1 MSNPNTQDQSQ
12 IEVAN
17 KLKAQASLQNEIVNT
32 LYEIKHLLQETN
44 NQQYTSAD
52 SYDGNIV
59 RLDTTGLENTIR
71 EIIREEIKQIALHN
85 SVKAIAEKS
94 KNTSAFDSEIAFSE
108 SNELISRA
116 ISNGGWDSSF
126 SSELV
131 SHRSKLSATQRK
143 HLMDQY
149 IQSVHNGDIDI
160 RGTLPPF

>member
-17 KLKAQASLQNEIVNT
+17 KLKAQAGLQNEIVNT

-85 SVKAIAEKS
+85 PVKAMAEKS
-94 KNTSAFDSEIAFSE
+94 KNTSVFDSEIAFSE

-149 IQSVHNGDIDI
+149 IQGVHNGNIDI